1 MTPGARQNWVDFSA
15 VKRAVSL
22 EAVLRHYQVQGL
34 LRRHPDQL
42 QGCCPIH
49 DGKRDDSFR
58 AHLTKNVFHCFACQA
73 RGNVFDFVAAMEK
86 CSIREAALRL
96 QHWFGVAVSAG
107 GSPGARLYPATAD
120 MQKRELVRKEEG
132 SNGPL
137 RFALTGLDQNHPYL
151 AQRGIDPATAS
162 EFGVGLYPGP
172 GLMSGRIVIPIRNAH
187 GQLVAYAGRAP
198 DGQPPKYKL
207 PAGFR
212 KSLELFNLPRAIAT
226 GARTVILVE
235 GYFDCI
241 RVHQAGFPW
250 VVGLMGSSLS
260 TSQESALLR
269 HFEQVVLMLDG
280 DAAGRAASQ
289 AIAARLSDRC
299 PVQLVPVP
307 DHSQPDQL
315 SCSAIW
321 RLLAIAGCRNE
332 GAMVKQKLSPG

>member
-1 MTPGARQNWVDFSA
+1 MTLRTSQNWVDFSA
-15 VKRAVSL
+15 VKRVVNL
-22 EAVLRHYQVQGL
+22 EVVLRHYQVQGL
-34 LRRHPDQL
+34 RRHRDQL

-73 RGNVFDFVAAMEK
+73 CGNVLDFVAAMEK

-96 QHWFGVAVSAG
+96 QQWFGVAVSA
-107 GSPGARLYPATAD
+107 GSPGARLYPANAD
-120 MQKRELVRKEEG
+120 MQKQELVRKEEG
-132 SNGPL
+132 SNAPL
-137 RFALTGLDQNHPYL
+137 RFALTGLDRNHPYL

-172 GLMSGRIVIPIRNAH
+172 GLMRGRIVIPIRNAH

-198 DGQPPKYKL
+198 DGRLPKYKL

-212 KSLELFNLPRAIAT
+212 KSLELFNLPRAMAT
-226 GARTVILVE
+226 GSRTVILVE
-235 GYFDCI
+235 GYFDCM

-269 HFEQVVLMLDG
+269 HFDQVVLMLDG

-289 AIAARLSDRC
+289 AIATRLSDRC

-307 DHSQPDQL
+307 DDSQPDQL
-315 SCSAIW
+315 SCFAIR